1 MTTEVET
8 YSEEATTSYSTNKPI
23 QIIEKNDKKSE
34 NDKNELSNDEALDIQ
49 INFLKSST
57 KNIFYQFIQS
67 EQDNISKSVEL
78 RHINKNNNNN
88 IDEGIYLY
96 LQNIYDKYYTNEMEY
111 IIKSINNKIS
121 YINEK
126 NKEYIQNQKF
136 VERETNTVSQEKIDY
151 FNEKENLDK
160 ELELLQ
166 VNANQNIYND
176 KVPSLNIKLNRKN
189 LNESNLNE
197 IKSDMNDIEIMQKTK
212 KLEDLKTKYNK
223 IFDDI
228 SANKKEFPIIKNK
241 NSMVQGE
248 NMILNEKLKQKRMI
262 WDQIRRENEN
272 IKTVVIKR
280 DYNHLESNNKKNK
293 KKDDKEKE
301 KEKDKEKEKKAQSKN
316 LKVSKI
322 GTFLSGFMG
331 NNKK

>member
-1 MTTEVET
+1 MTTEAET
-8 YSEEATTSYSTNKPI
+8 YTEEPITSNSINKPI
-23 QIIEKNDKKSE
+23 IEKIDEE
-34 NDKNELSNDEALDIQ
+34 NENNKIELSNDEALDIQ

-57 KNIFYQFIQS
+57 KNIFYPFFQS
-67 EQDNISKSVEL
+67 EQDNISKSVEI
-78 RHINKNNNNN
+78 RHINRNKNNQN

-121 YINEK
+121 YVNEK
-126 NKEYIQNQKF
+126 NKEYLQNKKF

-166 VNANQNIYND
+166 VNASQNVYND
-176 KVPSLNIKLNRKN
+176 KMPSLNIKMNRNKN
-189 LNESNLNE
+189 ISNNNE
-197 IKSDMNDIEIMQKTK
+197 IIDEINDIEITKKTK

-262 WDQIRRENEN
+262 WDQLRRENEK
-272 IKTVVIKR
+272 IRTVVIKR
-280 DYNHLESNNKKNK
+280 DYNNLETDNKKNK
-293 KKDDKEKE
+293 KKDDKEK
-301 KEKDKEKEKKAQSKN
+301 DKEKEKKSQSKN

-322 GTFLSGFMG
+322 GTFLIGFMG

>member
-1 MTTEVET
+1 MTTEAET
-8 YSEEATTSYSTNKPI
+8 YSEEPTTSYNTNKP
-23 QIIEKNDKKSE
+23 IIEKNDEE
-34 NDKNELSNDEALDIQ
+34 NEGNKEELSNDEALDIQ
-49 INFLKSST
+49 INFLKSSN
-57 KNIFYQFIQS
+57 KNIFYPFLQS
-67 EQDNISKSVEL
+67 EQDNISKSVEI
-78 RHINKNNNNN
+78 RHINKNNNNKN

-96 LQNIYDKYYTNEMEY
+96 LQNIYDKYYTNEIEY

-126 NKEYIQNQKF
+126 NKEYLQNKKF

-166 VNANQNIYND
+166 VNASQNIYND
-176 KVPSLNIKLNRKN
+176 KVPSLNIKMNRIN
-189 LNESNLNE
+189 QSNNNE
-197 IKSDMNDIEIMQKTK
+197 IKNEINDIEIAKKTK
-212 KLEDLKTKYNK
+212 KLEDLKNKYNK
-223 IFDDI
+223 IFDDY

-241 NSMVQGE
+241 NSMIQGE

-262 WDQIRRENEN
+262 WDQLRRENEK

-280 DYNHLESNNKKNK
+280 DYNHLETDKKDKKNEDNKK
-293 KKDDKEKE
+293 D
-301 KEKDKEKEKKAQSKN
+301 KDKDKDKKAQSKN